1 MITGVYAAV
10 RHNPLDC
17 SMNTYTGLEQERM
30 SVRLPALYGFWGC
43 EEGVFDRKD
52 AFNTGILTIFA
63 CGALGWFVSG
73 RIIFGILSAVAG
85 FILIP
90 RFYGAYRQALWK
102 LAVLKALPGGT
113 FSLLVSLR
121 SGMSIKKALESAAA
135 TSKQPVAGE
144 FLNMSQEIESG
155 IKEDEAAENFGR
167 RLLVREGRVLGNV
180 LARFIR
186 LGGGTGALELLEE
199 VQGML
204 RGRDIV
210 RDAVRSGLA
219 DLLGD
224 ATIAMITTTG
234 FFLLG
239 FLLMPDIYKNVLS
252 TSTGKM
258 VIYGGMFQ
266 AVLVQVWVRWK
277 CRKLEGELS

>member
-1 MITGVYAAV
+1 
-10 RHNPLDC
+10 
-17 SMNTYTGLEQERM
+17 
-30 SVRLPALYGFWGC
+30 
-43 EEGVFDRKD
+43 
-52 AFNTGILTIFA
+52 
-63 CGALGWFVSG
+63 
-73 RIIFGILSAVAG
+73 
-85 FILIP
+85 
-90 RFYGAYRQALWK
+90 
-102 LAVLKALPGGT
+102 
-113 FSLLVSLR
+113 
-121 SGMSIKKALESAAA
+121 MSIKKALESAAA